1 MSEAVISPKAYIKMI
16 FHAGEV
22 VLFMFATSPQC
33 NNDFPFSAKYP
44 HLAVNGLLLGKKSND
59 KARAE
64 VLDAVPLFHQ
74 CLFVTPMSEIAL
86 VQVESRASREGLQI
100 IGYYAAA
107 ENFYDNSLD
116 KLPGIKIAEKIA
128 EQNGSACVVMVS
140 LGFVS
145 CDFTTKYFTSDG

>member
-1 MSEAVISPKAYIKMI
+1 M
-16 FHAGEV
+16 
-22 VLFMFATSPQC
+22 
-33 NNDFPFSAKYP
+33 FSAKYP
-44 HLAVNGLLLGKKSND
+44 HLAVNGLLLGR
-59 KARAE
+59 KASEKAKAE

-86 VQVESRASREGLQI
+86 VQAESRASIEGLQI

-116 KLPGIKIAEKIA
+116 KVPGIKIAEKVA

-140 LGFVS
+140 FRFSVCNS
-145 CDFTTKYFTSDG
+145 SQQKFYS